1 MLLGQLVPVHHA
13 SWATHLSSGDV
24 DADAFPEHQ
33 LHVGRVAQ
41 LNHHAHRK
49 VDPLVSRGATQLRA
63 VVDRRVPGSL
73 HLHLDHIEKW
83 SFQLERERDKIYEKE
98 TLKINYHLTSGS

>member
-13 SWATHLSSGDV
+13 SRATHLSSGYV

-41 LNHHAHRK
+41 LNHRGHRQ
-49 VDPLVSRGATQLRA
+49 VDPLVSRCATKLGA

-73 HLHLDHIEKW
+73 HLHLDHIEKR
-83 SFQLERERDKIYEKE
+83 SFELERDKTYEME
-98 TLKINYHLTSGS
+98 TLKINRHLTSGS